1 MTVRAVPRMDV
12 AATVLHCD
20 ACDIVA
26 TKRCRFPRQIER
38 LWSPTL

>member
-1 MTVRAVPRMDV
+1 MTVRAVPGMDV

-26 TKRCRFPRQIER
+26 TNIAAFQSKLKDSGPQ
-38 LWSPTL
+38 L